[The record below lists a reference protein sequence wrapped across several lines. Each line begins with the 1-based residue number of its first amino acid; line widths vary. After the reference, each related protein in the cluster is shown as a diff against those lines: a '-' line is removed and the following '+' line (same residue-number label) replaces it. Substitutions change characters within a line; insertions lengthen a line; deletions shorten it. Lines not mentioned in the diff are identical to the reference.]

1 MSVAEHTTRDKAFQ
15 RATEWVARLDA
26 PDCTAAEH
34 DAFEDWL
41 AEHPEHVRAWAQAEA
56 LHQQAA
62 LLADD
67 AWLRASVGHAAA
79 RPSPRR
85 WLPRLAIAASLCVA
99 VIGGG
104 MIATDGNP
112 GTRHYANDSRVPQQR
127 TLEDGSIATLDAGA
141 SLTARTG
148 WRGRRI
154 ELQRGRVQLQVAP
167 SSKTLLVQAGNS
179 TLRDIG
185 TTFQVERRSDGRIE
199 VALLEGAVEV
209 TSSGAQAN
217 QLLMQPGQQLQVLP
231 SGRIQP
237 ATALSQPAVEGW
249 LHGQLVFDG
258 TPLQEVVER
267 MNRYSTTPL
276 VIDDPALATLAVS
289 GSFRAGDAQQLLAAL
304 TLGWSITARQR
315 ADGALELHRQP

>member
-1 MSVAEHTTRDKAFQ
+1 MRVAEHTPDEQTFQ
-15 RATEWVARLDA
+15 RASEWVARLEA
-26 PDCTAAEH
+26 ADCTGAER

-41 AEHPEHVRAWAQAEA
+41 AEHPDHVHAWAQAET

-67 AWLRASVGHAAA
+67 AGLHTHVAAHA
-79 RPSPRR
+79 RPARRR
-85 WLPRLAIAASLCVA
+85 WLPRLAIAAGLCVA

-104 MIATDGNP
+104 LFAIDGNP
-112 GTRHYANDSRVPQQR
+112 ATHHYANDSRVPQQR

-141 SLTARTG
+141 ALAARVG

-154 ELQRGRVQLQVAP
+154 DLDRGRVQLQVAP
-167 SSKTLLVQAGNS
+167 SAKTLRVHAGNS

-185 TTFQVERRSDGRIE
+185 TTFQVERRGDGRVD

-209 TSSGAQAN
+209 TSSGAQASRY
-217 QLLMQPGQQLQVLP
+217 LLQPGQQVQVLP

-237 ATALSQPAVEGW
+237 TAALSRPAAEGW

-258 TPLQEVVER
+258 APLQEVVER
-267 MNRYSTTPL
+267 MNRYSATPL
-276 VIDDPALATLAVS
+276 VVNDPALASLAVS
-289 GSFRAGDAQQLLAAL
+289 GTFRAGDAQHLLRAL
-304 TLGWSITARQR
+304 ALGWSIAARQR
-315 ADGALELHRQP
+315 ADGAVELHRQP